1 MLDMGFGPNVEKIV
15 NHPTM
20 HPKGIRRVCMFS
32 ATFPDEVQAL
42 AATYMEDYIF
52 VTTGIVGGTNP
63 DVEQLFFQCS
73 KRDKRAKLI
82 EVLQDLGGAK
92 TILFVNSKKTADFVA
107 AFSCNN
113 NLQSPASMVSVNE
126 NRKCL
131 FRSF

>member
-20 HPKGIRRVCMFS
+20 HPKGIRRVCILS

-113 NLQSPASMVSVNE
+113 NLQSTSIHGE
-126 NRKCL
+126 HKRK
-131 FRSF
+131 S

>member
-52 VTTGIVGGTNP
+52 VTTGIVSGNNP

-82 EVLQDLGGAK
+82 EVLQDLGDAK
-92 TILFVNSKKTADFVA
+92 SIVFIDNKKTTDFVA
-107 AFSCNN
+107 AFLCNK
-113 NLQSPASMVSVNE
+113 NLQSTSIHGD
-126 NRKCL
+126 RKQK
-131 FRSF
+131 S